1 MRPGGGARGMG
12 AKYPLSGAEVTRCTG
27 SGVRRGPTAPT
38 RSTVQHRPPPSAAP
52 SVSASASRCRA
63 RCWRPGP
70 RPRSPP
76 RRLVK
81 GGSLGGMYKV
91 AMHGS
96 SHPPGGGSD
105 EGLVG
110 GVGGRGGV
118 KGDESDVTRCGR
130 GLVLQLGLRCPRH
143 GGGRSPVRSAWERW
157 WGRMIGSVRVEALDP
172 GAVQVLDAPVV
183 CVGASGAVVRSRK
196 TWSMQHPNK
205 QTTPPPPWPTLTR
218 KGSRSSHAGSP
229 SRGTAPEQLSVLW
242 LSGSLFIMRMRR
254 PSHL

>member
-1 MRPGGGARGMG
+1 MMDIIIGRFKLRSKLPYPGVVGGPDLDPDHHADLL
-12 AKYPLSGAEVTRCTG
+12 P
-27 SGVRRGPTAPT
+27 
-38 RSTVQHRPPPSAAP
+38 Q
-52 SVSASASRCRA
+52 
-63 RCWRPGP
+63 
-70 RPRSPP
+70 
-76 RRLVK
+76 RLVK
-81 GGSLGGMYKV
+81 GGSLGGMYK
-91 AMHGS
+91 AAIHGS

-183 CVGASGAVVRSRK
+183 CVGASGAVAR
-196 TWSMQHPNK
+196 
-205 QTTPPPPWPTLTR
+205 TR
-218 KGSRSSHAGSP
+218 
-229 SRGTAPEQLSVLW
+229 
-242 LSGSLFIMRMRR
+242 
-254 PSHL
+254 